1 MSREIVQHIYQKLI
15 RRSIRDLKTPH
26 RSPEAQ
32 AYFLS
37 EQFERDVETAGWPSD
52 TVDTL
57 RAVCECSQ
65 IQKRFL
71 ADQLLKVLVAKK
83 SPSMQRG

>member
-1 MSREIVQHIYQKLI
+1 MNREIVKQIYRTLI
-15 RRSIRDLKTPH
+15 RRSIRDLKTPQ

-37 EQFERDVETAGWPSD
+37 EQFERDVECAGWPAD

-65 IQKRFL
+65 IQTKFL
-71 ADQLLKVLVAKK
+71 ADQLLRVLVVKK

>member
-1 MSREIVQHIYQKLI
+1 MNREVVHEIYRTLI

-37 EQFERDVETAGWPSD
+37 EQFGRDVEFADWPSD

-71 ADQLLKVLVAKK
+71 ADQLLKVLVVKK
-83 SPSMQRG
+83 SPSLQRG